1 MTDITEKNR
10 SAIQQI
16 RRTPMPIS
24 DVIPLLTESNDAI
37 EKLRGEV
44 ASLKA
49 ALKTEEALSFRN
61 QVAQLEAEL
70 SAEREACAKVCDVL
84 NQKAYDEPDDWAPWE
99 VADACAAAIRAR
111 NV

>member
-1 MTDITEKNR
+1 MTEIIEKNR
-10 SAIQQI
+10 RAIEQI

-24 DVIPLLTESNDAI
+24 DVIPLLTESNDTI

-49 ALKTEEALSFRN
+49 AIKTEEALSFRN

-70 SAEREACAKVCDVL
+70 SAEREACVKLVYGYCESD
-84 NQKAYDEPDDWAPWE
+84 N
-99 VADACAAAIRAR
+99 AAQRIVDAIRAR
-111 NV
+111 GKNE

>member
-16 RRTPMPIS
+16 RRTPMPI
-24 DVIPLLTESNDAI
+24 NDAI

>member
-10 SAIQQI
+10 SAAASI

-24 DVIPLLTESNDAI
+24 EVIPLLTESNDTI

-70 SAEREACAKVCDVL
+70 SAEREACVKLVYGHCESD
-84 NQKAYDEPDDWAPWE
+84 N
-99 VADACAAAIRAR
+99 AAQRIVDAIRAR
-111 NV
+111 GKNE